1 MMRLRL
7 VTALLASTAA
17 LVAVSAQAQDLVT
30 KDRVGPADA
39 PKSFTLRLT
48 NDGPTST
55 DPVWAEGYQKLFAE
69 FIQRHPGWRIDLER
83 MSDNIGQEQA
93 RMLEQA
99 KSGHGPDCAAVDS
112 FVLALFKGANVL
124 KPLDE
129 HFTKEEVAD
138 LFPFIREGIT
148 GADGKIYAWWW
159 NTDLRVLYRNKE
171 IVPDAPQTW
180 DELKAAA
187 LASKDKGGEGVLFNG
202 GRWEG
207 TTFDWLA
214 NFWAQGGQLVDD
226 KGKPIFAEGEN
237 REKFLKA
244 VNYFKDL
251 VDSGAAPKRVA
262 TIVNYDEFN
271 AAAAA
276 GTAALFIGGNWQYGQ
291 LKNTLEPEE
300 FEKWTFSEIP
310 GPTADQRSTGT
321 GGWTFGAFSDDPEK
335 VAMCAAVIKEIYAGP
350 GNALQQQLPTAAAL
364 YGKYDVF
371 KTPANETF
379 AKALVNGQA
388 RPGVPIY
395 PEISNQIQI
404 MMGDVLSGT
413 KTPEAA
419 LDAANTAVQAAYARL

>member
-1 MMRLRL
+1 MRRSFR
-7 VTALLASTAA
+7 VALLATVAS
-17 LVAVSAQAQDLVT
+17 LVAGVAGAQDLIT

-39 PKSFTLRLT
+39 PKTLTFRLT
-48 NDGPTST
+48 GDGPGNT
-55 DPVWAEGYQKLFAE
+55 DPAVAEGYQKLFVD
-69 FIQRHPGWRIDLER
+69 FIKKNPGWQIKLER

-99 KSGHGPDCAAVDS
+99 KSGSGPDCAAVDS
-112 FVLALFKGANVL
+112 FVLALFMNAGVL
-124 KPLDE
+124 KPLNE
-129 HFTKEEVAD
+129 YFTQAEIDD
-138 LFPFIREGIT
+138 LFPFVREGVT
-148 GADGKIYAWWW
+148 GKDGKLYAWWW
-159 NTDLRVLYRNKE
+159 DTDLRVLYRNKD
-171 IVPDAPQTW
+171 IVPTAPETW

-187 LASKDKGGEGVLFNG
+187 IASKDKGMEGVLVNG

-214 NFWAQGGQLVDD
+214 NFWAQGGKLVDD

-251 VDSGAAPKRVA
+251 VDSGAAPKRIA

-276 GTAALFIGGNWQYGQ
+276 GSTALFIGGNWQLAQ

-300 FEKWTFSEIP
+300 FAKWTFSAIP
-310 GPTADQRSTGT
+310 GPTKDQRSTGT
-321 GGWTFGAFSDDPEK
+321 GGWTVGAFSNDPEK
-335 VAMCAAVIKEIYAGP
+335 VAMCAGIAKEIYSGP
-350 GNALQQQLPTAAAL
+350 GNALQQQLPTSKAQFDKFDVFKSDANKAFAAAL
-364 YGKYDVF
+364 VD
-371 KTPANETF
+371 
-379 AKALVNGQA
+379 GQA

-395 PEISNQIQI
+395 PEISNQIQV
-404 MMGDVLSGT
+404 MMGDVLTGA

>member
-1 MMRLRL
+1 MRRSFR
-7 VTALLASTAA
+7 VALMATVATFVAGAA
-17 LVAVSAQAQDLVT
+17 LADDLIT

-39 PKSFTLRLT
+39 PKTLTFRMT
-48 NDGPTST
+48 GDGPGNT
-55 DPVWAEGYQKLFAE
+55 DPAVAEGYQKLFVE
-69 FIQRHPGWRIDLER
+69 FIKKHPGWQIKLER

-93 RMLEQA
+93 RMLEQT
-99 KSGHGPDCAAVDS
+99 KSGAGPDCAAVDS
-112 FVLALFKGANVL
+112 FVLALFMNAGVL
-124 KPLDE
+124 KPLNDY
-129 HFTKEEVAD
+129 FTQAEIDD
-138 LFPFIREGIT
+138 LFPFVRDGIT
-148 GADGKIYAWWW
+148 GKDGKIYAWWW
-159 NTDLRVLYRNKE
+159 DTDLRVLYRNKD
-171 IVPDAPQTW
+171 IVATAPETW

-187 LASKDKGGEGVLFNG
+187 IASKDKGMEGVLVNG

-214 NFWAQGGQLVDD
+214 NFWAQGGKLVDD

-276 GTAALFIGGNWQYGQ
+276 GSTALFIGGNWQLAQ

-300 FEKWTFSEIP
+300 FAKWTFSAIP
-310 GPTADQRSTGT
+310 GPTKDQRSTGT
-321 GGWTFGAFSDDPEK
+321 GGWTLGAFSSDPEK
-335 VAMCAAVIKEIYAGP
+335 VAMCAGIAKEVYSGP
-350 GNALQQQLPTAAAL
+350 GNALQQQLPTSKAQYDKFDVFKSDSNKAFAAAL
-364 YGKYDVF
+364 VD
-371 KTPANETF
+371 
-379 AKALVNGQA
+379 GQA

-395 PEISNQIQI
+395 PEISNQIQV
-404 MMGDVLSGT
+404 MMGDVLTGA

-419 LDAANTAVQAAYARL
+419 LDAANAAVQAAYSRL